1 MSVEFTDKRFGVIA
15 IEKGF
20 ITMNQ
25 LVECL
30 TIQIEEEIERGV
42 HRIIGAILVEKGY
55 LNLLQVEEILEAME

>member
-30 TIQIEEEIERGV
+30 TIQIEEEIESGI
-42 HRIIGAILVEKGY
+42 HRIVGAILVEKGY
-55 LNLLQVEEILEAME
+55 MDLSQIQEILEAME

>member
-20 ITMNQ
+20 IAMNQ

-30 TIQIEEEIERGV
+30 TIQI
-42 HRIIGAILVEKGY
+42 
-55 LNLLQVEEILEAME
+55 